1 MLYRLFCFAMACCAV
16 AIGCLSPQAA
26 LGAAA
31 KPPRSAAPVPLAA
44 ITAPDQVL
52 DGFPVW
58 LGKDR
63 VLDRVVVLVE
73 GFDLQNAV
81 DAPQLLRLVA
91 PAAQR
96 MLHEGLDLL
105 VVDFP
110 DSHLAPDAL
119 APLVTRA
126 IQAASRA
133 AKGNLVAVVG
143 LSAGGIVARWAL
155 VTAEQAGAPLPVHT
169 LLLFDCPNRGAR
181 INPALQALVL
191 RYGKRNDREAFSCD
205 SARSLIQ
212 HVPGKVHWKR
222 IGPRLPAAGRMVPEN
237 WTPDD
242 GRSSAFFERLWAL
255 NEQRGYPQKCRVV
268 AVAQGSRRAT
278 RSTGDLY
285 RIWLPIGHNWQPP
298 MDTSDC
304 VPGSLMPIMLAVRL
318 RIRMPLGIA
327 GAYMDSIPTF
337 TPTESA
343 LDSGPDEEPPFDAW
357 YAREDDAPAIAHD
370 TFDPGA
376 VAFVIDV
383 ILRRQSVKT
392 LEPGD

>member
-1 MLYRLFCFAMACCAV
+1 MLYRPFCIAMTCCIA
-16 AIGCLSPQAA
+16 AIGCLWPQPA
-26 LGAAA
+26 LGAAT
-31 KPPRSAAPVPLAA
+31 KPRRSAPPVKLAA
-44 ITAPDQVL
+44 IPVPDQVL

-63 VLDRVVVLVE
+63 VLDRVVVLIE

-91 PAAQR
+91 PAAER
-96 MLHEGLDLL
+96 MLDEGLDLL
-105 VVDFP
+105 VVNFP

-126 IQAASRA
+126 IQVASRA
-133 AKGNLVAVVG
+133 AKDNLVAVVG

-155 VTAEQAGAPLPVHT
+155 VTAEQTGTPLPVHT

-191 RYGKRNDREAFSCD
+191 RYGKRSDREAFSCD

-212 HVPGKVHWKR
+212 HVPSKVHWKR
-222 IGPRLPAAGRMVPEN
+222 IGPLLPAARRRVPEIC
-237 WTPDD
+237 TPDAA
-242 GRSSAFFERLWAL
+242 GSSAFFERLWAL
-255 NEQRGYPQKCRVV
+255 NDQRAYPQECRVV
-268 AVAQGSRRAT
+268 AVSQGSRRAT
-278 RSTGDLY
+278 RTPGDLY
-285 RIWLPIGHNWQPP
+285 RIWLPIGHDWQLR
-298 MDTSDC
+298 MDTNDC

-337 TPTESA
+337 IPTESA
-343 LDSGPDEEPPFDAW
+343 LDSGPDEKPPFDAW
-357 YAREDDAPAIAHD
+357 YAGDDDAPAIAHD

-392 LEPGD
+392 LVPGD